1 VSASTP
7 LLDGARRRL
16 RDLDP
21 YRMNGR
27 VSELIGLVVESRGPE
42 ASVGERCRILVPGHR
57 TGRPP
62 LDAEV
67 VGFREGRTLLMPLGD
82 ATGVGPGQTVVATGA
97 ALRVDLGEGLLGR
110 VLDGLGRP
118 IDGRPAP
125 AIESQ
130 RPVDAAPPDPLA
142 RPTIRT
148 PLALGVRA
156 IDALMPC
163 GRGQRLGIFAGSGVG
178 KSTTMGMMARGTTA
192 DVNVIALVGERGREV
207 REFIE
212 HDLGPEGLARSVVV
226 VATSDQPALVRIKA
240 AFVATTIAEFFR
252 DRGADVLLMMD
263 SVTRLATAQREVG
276 LAIGEPP
283 ATRGYTPSVFAML
296 PRLLER
302 AGTAETGSITALY
315 TVLVEGDDMNEPV
328 ADAVR
333 SILDG
338 HIVLSREL
346 AHRHHYP
353 AIDVLQ
359 SVSRLAPQLLSPE
372 HLAAGGRL
380 RELLAAHRRAEDLIA
395 IGAYVPGSDLRV
407 DEARA
412 KMEDLLAFLRQGTGD
427 PYSRDEALERLLA
440 LAGEGAAAP
449 AGDAAEADPA
459 ELPGPDE
466 GLTGAFNPLP
476 PGVEVVPA

>member
-1 VSASTP
+1 MSVG
-7 LLDGARRRL
+7 LGAARERL
-16 RDLDP
+16 RALDP
-21 YRMNGR
+21 YRLNGR

-42 ASVGERCRILVPGHR
+42 ASVGERCEILLPGHR
-57 TGRPP
+57 AGRAP
-62 LDAEV
+62 LQAEV

-82 ATGVGPGQTVVATGA
+82 AAGIGPGQTVVATGG
-97 ALRVDLGEGLLGR
+97 ALRVDLGQGLLGR

-118 IDGRPAP
+118 IDGGPAVSVESRRP
-125 AIESQ
+125 I
-130 RPVDAAPPDPLA
+130 DAPPPDLLG

-148 PLALGVRA
+148 PLPLGVRA

-163 GRGQRLGIFAGSGVG
+163 GRGQRIGIFAGSGVG
-178 KSTTMGMMARGTTA
+178 KSTTLGMMARGTSA

-212 HDLGPEGLARSVVV
+212 HDLGPEGLARSVVI

-240 AFVATTIAEFFR
+240 AFVATTIAEWFR

-302 AGTAETGSITALY
+302 AGTAPVGSITGLY
-315 TVLVEGDDMNEPV
+315 TVLVDGDDMNEPV

-346 AHRHHYP
+346 AHRNHYP

-359 SVSRLAPQLLSPE
+359 SVSRLAPQLLSRE
-372 HLAAGGRL
+372 HLDAGGRL
-380 RELLAAHRRAEDLIA
+380 RSLLAAHRRAEDLIA
-395 IGAYVPGSDLRV
+395 IGAYVPGSDATV

-412 KMEDLLAFLRQGTGD
+412 KLPEIDAYLTQGTHD
-427 PYSRDEALERLLA
+427 PYSRDEALARLLA
-440 LAGEGAAAP
+440 LVGGAGPVVAEPPAPPAP
-449 AGDAAEADPA
+449 AGM
-459 ELPGPDE
+459 
-466 GLTGAFNPLP
+466 TGAFDPLP

>member
-1 VSASTP
+1 VSLVDLAP
-7 LLDGARRRL
+7 ARARL
-16 RDLDP
+16 RTLDP

-42 ASVGERCRILVPGHR
+42 ASVGERCEIHVPGTR
-57 TGRPP
+57 TGAPP
-62 LDAEV
+62 LQAEV
-67 VGFREGRTLLMPLGD
+67 VGFREGKTLLMPLGD
-82 ATGVGPGQTVVATGA
+82 ATGVGPGQTVVASGGA
-97 ALRVDLGEGLLGR
+97 VQVDVGVGLLGR

-118 IDGRPAP
+118 IDGLPAP
-125 AIESQ
+125 AIDAR
-130 RPVDAAPPDPLA
+130 RPIDAPPPDVLR
-142 RPTIRT
+142 RPTIRE
-148 PLALGVRA
+148 PMALGVRA

-178 KSTTMGMMARGTTA
+178 KSTTLGMMARGTSA

-252 DRGADVLLMMD
+252 DQGADVLLMMD

-296 PRLLER
+296 PRVLER
-302 AGTAETGSITALY
+302 AGTAPVGSITALY
-315 TVLVEGDDMNEPV
+315 TVLVDGDDMNEPV

-359 SVSRLAPQLLSPE
+359 SVSRLAPQLLAPE
-372 HLAAGGRL
+372 HLDAGGRL
-380 RELLAAHRRAEDLIA
+380 RGLLAAHARAEDLIA
-395 IGAYVPGSDLRV
+395 IGAYIPGSDPRV

-412 KMEDLLAFLRQGTGD
+412 KLADIEGFLTQGTHD
-427 PYSRDEALERLLA
+427 PYSRDEALGRLLA
-440 LAGEGAAAP
+440 LTGSCAP
-449 AGDAAEADPA
+449 VATDAAFVAAVPA
-459 ELPGPDE
+459 VPPG
-466 GLTGAFNPLP
+466 GMTGAFDPLP